1 MKKLYI
7 TQKVFK
13 ITDHYPILNANQ
25 ETVYQV
31 DQDFK
36 LIGNTVHVKD
46 DNDRAL
52 FTVNK
57 EVFTILPKYDVAFT
71 DGRSITL
78 KSRFTL
84 FKKAIDVHMDGHN
97 LLLEGDFFDYNFR
110 LLDNGH
116 IVGSIEKAFLAW
128 GDTYEI
134 TVHDESK
141 EEMLVAIM
149 IAVDCIKDSEQNR
162 NN

>member
-25 ETVYQV
+25 EPVYQV

-46 DNDRAL
+46 HNGREL
-52 FTVNK
+52 FSVNK
-57 EVFTILPKYDVAFT
+57 EVFTILPKYDVVFN

-78 KSRFTL
+78 KSRFTF
-84 FKKAIDVHMDGHN
+84 FKKAIDVYMDGHN
-97 LLLEGDFFDYNFR
+97 LLLEGNFLDYNFR
-110 LLDNGH
+110 LMDGGQ
-116 IVGSIEKAFLAW
+116 IVGSIEKAFLTW

-134 TVHDESK
+134 SVHDESK
-141 EEMLVAIM
+141 EEVLIAIM